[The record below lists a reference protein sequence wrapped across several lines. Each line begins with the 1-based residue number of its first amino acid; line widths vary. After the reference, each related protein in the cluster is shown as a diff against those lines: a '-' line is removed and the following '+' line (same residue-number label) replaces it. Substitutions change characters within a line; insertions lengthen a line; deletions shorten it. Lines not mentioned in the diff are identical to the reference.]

1 MKIYKE
7 HLVFA
12 AGILVSLAIGS
23 WLGGHLDEGGKATV
37 DGKRPIPILIGN
49 QTIDSQRQKLIPES
63 PKTSTPP
70 DLPKTPKGVPD
81 TQNEQDPQKPL
92 TVPKQTKQD
101 KQGKQTKQVDNKQKE
116 SNNEQQQEET
126 STRPR

>member
-23 WLGGHLDEGGKATV
+23 WLGNHLDEGGKATV

-63 PKTSTPP
+63 PKQAPAP

-81 TQNEQDPQKPL
+81 TQNGETDPQKPL
-92 TVPKQTKQD
+92 TMPKQAKQD
-101 KQGKQTKQVDNKQKE
+101 KQGKQAKQVDSKQKDG
-116 SNNEQQQEET
+116 SNE
-126 STRPR
+126 R

>member
-81 TQNEQDPQKPL
+81 TQNGETDPQKPL
-92 TVPKQTKQD
+92 TVPKQAKQD
-101 KQGKQTKQVDNKQKE
+101 KQTKQVDSKQKE
-116 SNNEQQQEET
+116 SNNEQQEET